1 MRGDDITGDFEG
13 GTAAAAMT
21 KSRLPE
27 SVVGAEERWP
37 NALAGGEIG
46 GDAGGEIYPPM
57 PLIDIVYIY
66 YKNRFTK
73 CHVII
78 YLFQKNRVQYSLSS
92 LVAGGA
98 TWFAPG

>member
-66 YKNRFTK
+66 LKIDSPSVT
-73 CHVII
+73 
-78 YLFQKNRVQYSLSS
+78 S
-92 LVAGGA
+92 
-98 TWFAPG
+98 